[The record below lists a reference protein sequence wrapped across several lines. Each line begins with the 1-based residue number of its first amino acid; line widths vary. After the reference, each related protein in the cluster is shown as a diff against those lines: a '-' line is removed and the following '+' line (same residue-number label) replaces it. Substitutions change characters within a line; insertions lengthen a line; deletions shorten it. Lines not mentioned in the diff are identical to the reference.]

1 MRTKNAK
8 TITKSEG
15 AHMDRVKRSRC
26 AVCNEGSDDTYVEAH
41 HTKQGNHYTTIGL
54 CEHCHR
60 GPMGIHGDKT
70 MWRIHKMDENDAL
83 NETLRRVLG

>member
-8 TITKSEG
+8 RITAGESE
-15 AHMDRVKRSRC
+15 HMDKVKRSGC
-26 AVCNEGSDDTYVEAH
+26 AVCGAGCDDTYVEAH
-41 HTKQGNHYTTIGL
+41 HTKQGNHFTTIGL
-54 CEHCHR
+54 CDACHR

-83 NETLRRVLG
+83 NETLRRVYG

>member
-8 TITKSEG
+8 RISPGESD
-15 AHMDRVKRSRC
+15 HMGRVKESGC
-26 AVCNEGSDDTYVEAH
+26 AVCGAGGVVEAH
-41 HTKQGNHYTTIGL
+41 HTKQGNHFTTIGL
-54 CEHCHR
+54 CDTCHR

-83 NETLRRVLG
+83 NETLRRLLA